1 MIARATFLIDGTW
14 RCGCAVPFSTSAGSV
29 PRRTLLFALQ
39 LLRIHQVAGSPNT
52 RSAMPNPMIIDIN
65 DSGAEGTYAESRE
78 LSQDLETS
86 TGAQLTYMVASRE

>member
-1 MIARATFLIDGTW
+1 
-14 RCGCAVPFSTSAGSV
+14 
-29 PRRTLLFALQ
+29 
-39 LLRIHQVAGSPNT
+39 
-52 RSAMPNPMIIDIN
+52 MPNPMIIDIN